1 MKDFSKEELE
11 GALERIISLVSKS
24 EKAKANLTQGHLTLI
39 ENRIAALRIAEA
51 LIRKALKE
59 GN

>member
-1 MKDFSKEELE
+1 MTDFSIEELE
-11 GALERIISLVSKS
+11 AALERINSLISKS
-24 EKAKANLTQGHLTLI
+24 EKAKVNLTQGHLTLV

-51 LIRKALKE
+51 LIRKALEE